1 MLQASLC
8 SLSKVKETAQN
19 SVILTQRF
27 IHQEFKKMPNIT
39 IDDKEYDT
47 DTFSD
52 ATKAQLTSMRLA
64 DAEIQRL
71 NIQLAI
77 AQTARNAYALAV
89 RNDLQELE
97 KSKKK

>member
-1 MLQASLC
+1 
-8 SLSKVKETAQN
+8 
-19 SVILTQRF
+19 
-27 IHQEFKKMPNIT
+27 MPSIT

-47 DTFSD
+47 EKLSD
-52 ATKAQLTSMRLA
+52 SVKAQITSMRLA

-89 RNDLQELE
+89 RKELDE
-97 KSKKK
+97 MGAKK